1 MTTRTAPSLREEIVV
16 AEVRSFPPAGRRPRV
31 VLLAYSEVGVRC
43 LETLCALGS
52 SVVAVFTYRDDP
64 HEEIWFRSVAD
75 WARAA
80 GLPVYFESLRSPE
93 GQERLRGLAPDLILS
108 AYYRDMIDPEV
119 LSLAPGGAFNVH
131 GSLLPRYRGRAC
143 INWAIL
149 RGETETGA
157 TLHEM
162 VARPD
167 AGDVLDQEGVSIT
180 FEDTALSVSLKVAD
194 AAARILIRT
203 WPLVEAGT
211 APRFPQDAT
220 RASYFGRRGPE
231 DGRMHWERPA
241 RELYNLVR
249 AVTHPWPGAFF
260 SLRGKKI
267 FVWRAFPE
275 EGEEISP
282 GKVLSVAPL
291 RVGTGRGV
299 LRLDRVQEEG
309 DEERD
314 GGLWG
319 AARLRTGERL
329 EA

>member
-1 MTTRTAPSLREEIVV
+1 V
-16 AEVRSFPPAGRRPRV
+16 AEVRRFPPAGRRPRV

-75 WARAA
+75 GARAA
-80 GLPVYFESLRSPE
+80 GIPVLFESLRSPE
-93 GQERLRGLAPDLILS
+93 GRELLQGLAPDLLLS
-108 AYYRDMIDPEV
+108 AYYRDMIAPEV
-119 LSLAPGGAFNVH
+119 LALPPGGAFNVH

-194 AAARILIRT
+194 AAARILART
-203 WPLVEAGT
+203 WPLVEGGT
-211 APRFPQDAT
+211 APRFPQDAS
-220 RASYFGRRGPE
+220 RASSFGRRGPE
-231 DGRMHWERPA
+231 DGRMHWELSA

-260 SLRGKKI
+260 LLEGKKV

-275 EGEEISP
+275 KGEGISP
-282 GKVLSVAPL
+282 GEVLSVAPL

-314 GGLWG
+314 GGVWG
-319 AARLRTGERL
+319 STHLRTGKRL
-329 EA
+329 DA

>member
-1 MTTRTAPSLREEIVV
+1 M

-31 VLLAYSEVGVRC
+31 VLLAYSEVGMRC

-52 SVVAVFTYRDDP
+52 SVAGVFTYRDDP

-75 WARAA
+75 GARAA

-119 LSLAPGGAFNVH
+119 LALPPGGAFNVH

-167 AGDVLDQEGVSIT
+167 AGDVLDQEAVPID

-203 WPLVEAGT
+203 WPLVEAGR
-211 APRFPQDAT
+211 APRCAQEAS
-220 RASYFGRRGPE
+220 RASYFGRRRPE
-231 DGRMHWERPA
+231 DGKVSWELSA

-267 FVWRAFPE
+267 FVWQAFPE
-275 EGEEISP
+275 EGPGGSP
-282 GKVLSVAPL
+282 GEVLSVAPL
-291 RVGTGRGV
+291 RVATGRGV
-299 LRLDRVQEEG
+299 LRLDRVQGEGSEEQ
-309 DEERD
+309 D
-314 GGLWG
+314 GAVWG
-319 AARLRTGERL
+319 PAHLRSGERL
-329 EA
+329 EEA